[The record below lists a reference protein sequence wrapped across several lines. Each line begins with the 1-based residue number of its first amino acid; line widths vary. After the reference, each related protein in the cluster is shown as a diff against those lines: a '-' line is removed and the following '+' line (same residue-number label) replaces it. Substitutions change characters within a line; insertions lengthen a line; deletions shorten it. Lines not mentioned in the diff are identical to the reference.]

1 MVLAIKPVLS
11 RRESPR
17 FIANN
22 TRMPPCGFLLKS
34 PAGDAVKT
42 RKGRRQ
48 TPPPFRIFLLAPAQ
62 LGDQGAVAL
71 DVLLLQISQQVTAL
85 ADHLQQTAVAV
96 LVVFIGL
103 QVLIQVVDARGEQ
116 RDLNL
121 GGTRVR
127 LVYARRKR

>member
-1 MVLAIKPVLS
+1 
-11 RRESPR
+11 
-17 FIANN
+17 
-22 TRMPPCGFLLKS
+22 MPPCGFLLKS

-48 TPPPFRIFLLAPAQ
+48 TPPAFSDFLTCAGPV
-62 LGDQGAVAL
+62 GDQGAVAL

-103 QVLIQVVDARGEQ
+103 QVLVQVVDARGEQ
-116 RDLNL
+116 RDLDL
-121 GGTRVR
+121 RRTGVALVQGG
-127 LVYARRKR
+127 LRR